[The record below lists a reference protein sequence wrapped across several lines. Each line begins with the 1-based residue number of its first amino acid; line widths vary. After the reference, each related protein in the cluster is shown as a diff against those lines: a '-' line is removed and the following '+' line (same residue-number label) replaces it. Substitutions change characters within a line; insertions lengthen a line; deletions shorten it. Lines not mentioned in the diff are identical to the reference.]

1 MSILT
6 RLLLV
11 GMFVTLGGTSA
22 ANAKQAPLPDHVLT
36 LAICHGR
43 YTAVLENGWLIGGE
57 DTAVLLRR
65 DYIAAMMEA
74 LILDE
79 KEDRSVAL
87 ALVSHRV
94 KAKSQARRLL
104 SAAQFSQDARRKRLA
119 LAQLRQHLGSCDLLM
134 IEPRFHGL

>member
-43 YTAVLENGWLIGGE
+43 YTAVLENGWLIGGRYGLA
-57 DTAVLLRR
+57 DIGTAPFIRR
-65 DYIAAMMEA
+65 IDEEIAPEA
-74 LILDE
+74 LAA
-79 KEDRSVAL
+79 RPHVAAWWD
-87 ALVSHRV
+87 AL
-94 KAKSQARRLL
+94 QARPAYTR
-104 SAAQFSQDARRKRLA
+104 ADF
-119 LAQLRQHLGSCDLLM
+119 G
-134 IEPRFHGL
+134 PFVTP